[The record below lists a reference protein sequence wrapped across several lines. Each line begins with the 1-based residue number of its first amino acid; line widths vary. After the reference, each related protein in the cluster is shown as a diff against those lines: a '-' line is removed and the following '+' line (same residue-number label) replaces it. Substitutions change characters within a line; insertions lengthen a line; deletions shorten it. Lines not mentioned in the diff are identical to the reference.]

1 MSHPNTN
8 AKPAT
13 GPFKISAIS
22 LACLM
27 LVSHPVAALAA
38 SIPLSQKPVGTG
50 SMQPAP
56 NVIITVDDSGSMA
69 FHVDTDNTKNVPVD
83 KQKMTLLKQSLKA
96 QFGNGTAN
104 SGKVP
109 DKRIRLAWQSMHNNG
124 SAPGAESLTPGKE
137 NAMRSFEGKHRVN
150 FNTFVDSLTA
160 KNGTPSLK
168 MMRQA
173 HDYMLT
179 PAGTDSPWADKPGTK
194 QDTPYMACR
203 RSYHVFMTDGAWN
216 SQSKT
221 DDKVALGDSKDRT
234 LPDGTVYKANATQSR
249 IYKDNYGDAND
260 DNAST
265 FSDFAFNSWATD
277 LQGSMDNSVKP
288 PPNQVGVEKF
298 KTPTCNAANNCDETQ
313 AYWNPK
319 NDPATWQHMNTYTI
333 GFGLGA
339 VNWSNESDTPVNWD
353 NNNKSRDNYGGDFA
367 EVVQGA
373 KKWPDVKTDDGGTP
387 EIRTIELW
395 HGALN
400 GRGKYYPA
408 KTADDL
414 TQAFA
419 AIMDTINNDTS
430 KPLVSIAAS
439 SSTLE
444 TGLNAFIAGY
454 DATKWKGSLGARP
467 INSSTGSIGTTDTWN
482 AANVLDAIAA
492 DKLANRFVFSYNGT
506 KGINWKIFKDLPKA
520 QKDKLDSD
528 SSDKVDSKG
537 QERVDYLRGDR
548 TKEASQSGGIF
559 RDRGSRL
566 GDIVNSNIWYTGKPA
581 SGYSMNGYYAFRSN
595 ANGGKGGRTPMV
607 YVGGNDGMLHGFAA
621 SNGTELM
628 AYIPQGIA
636 EGDLRKLTD
645 TNYDHQYFVDGSP
658 FTGDAF
664 IGSTPAWTTVL
675 VGTLGAGGT
684 GYFVLDVTDPANFTV
699 ANAGALVLTDTT
711 KSSDPD
717 LGHIISP
724 PLVDSAVD
732 NKSRQIVKMNGPKGG
747 RWAVVLGNGY
757 NSINEAPVLVIQYL
771 DGDKEIKKLSPCDI
785 PVSNKCSANY
795 KGNGN
800 GLSTPQ
806 AIDLNGDGKVDIA
819 YAGDL
824 KGNLWKF
831 NLTDADDSKWGVAF
845 SAQPF
850 FMARPTTSTVQSI
863 TTAPYWM
870 QHPLGGIMLAIGTG
884 QNLTDADR
892 SSTTTES
899 IYALYDNSTFAVSGS
914 AVTLKDTTV
923 INNATSD
930 PSLPTSLVLQSIEAV
945 AKTKYFKSTDHPV
958 VYTGGS
964 PKRGWYL
971 NWSVS
976 GQRVLHHIGAF
987 SGEKIFVRSTVPKTS
1002 TGAADVET
1010 CSPPTSSERG
1020 FSSVFNMF
1028 TGNPAKDPVFGLKDV
1043 TTAENEPGDG
1053 ILMRTPD
1060 GKLVDV
1066 KPPSCVPGQICSPP
1080 PPPPWNPGGYTGMRA
1095 NWRATQ

>member
-1 MSHPNTN
+1 MKHTDTN
-8 AKPAT
+8 AKQAK
-13 GPFKISAIS
+13 GPFKITAIS

-27 LVSHPVAALAA
+27 LVSHPLVALAA

-69 FHVDTDNTKNVPVD
+69 WELGGGDSTP
-83 KQKMTLLKQSLKA
+83 KMTLLKNSLIK
-96 QFGNGTAN
+96 QFGDGSAN

-109 DKRIRLAWQSMHNNG
+109 DNRIRLAWQAMHNNG
-124 SAPGAESLTPGKE
+124 SAPDAGTLTPGKE
-137 NAMRSFEGKHRVN
+137 NAMRSFEGQHRKN
-150 FNTFVDSLTA
+150 FKSFVDSLKA
-160 KNGTPSLK
+160 NNGTPSLK

-179 PAGTDSPWADKPGTK
+179 PAGKDSPWADKPGTA
-194 QDTPYMACR
+194 QSTAYMACR

-221 DDKVALGDSKDRT
+221 ADKVALGDSNDRT
-234 LPDGTVYKANATQSR
+234 LPDGTVYNAKATQSR
-249 IYKDNYGDAND
+249 IYKDSYGDANAGG
-260 DNAST
+260 AST

-277 LQGSMDNSVKP
+277 LQGGMDNSVKP
-288 PPNQVGVEKF
+288 LIKKEGAEKF
-298 KTPTCNAANNCDETQ
+298 ATTACNKANNCVETQ
-313 AYWNPK
+313 EYWNPK

-339 VNWSNESDTPVNWD
+339 VNWPNESDTPVNWD

-367 EVVQGA
+367 DVVQGA

-387 EIRTIELW
+387 DIRTIELW

-454 DATKWKGSLGARP
+454 DATKWKGSLVARP
-467 INSSTGSIGTTDTWN
+467 INSTTGSIGTKDAWN
-482 AANVLDAIAA
+482 VATLLD
-492 DKLANRFVFSYNGT
+492 DKNYKPANRFVASYNGSA
-506 KGINWKIFKDLPKA
+506 GINWKTFSDLPNA
-520 QKDKLDSD
+520 QKDRLKRDSNGD
-528 SSDKVDSKG
+528 VDNKG

-548 TKEASQSGGIF
+548 TKEASESGGIF

-581 SGYSMNGYYAFRSN
+581 SGYSMNGYYAFRSIV
-595 ANGGKGGRTPMV
+595 GGKGGRTPMV
-607 YVGGNDGMLHGFAA
+607 YVGANDGMLHGFAA
-621 SNGTELM
+621 DDWPNKVSPKIAGGTELM

-675 VGTLGAGGT
+675 VGSLGAGGK
-684 GYFVLDVTDPANFTV
+684 GYFVLDVTDPANFTP
-699 ANAGALVLTDTT
+699 AKAGALVLTDTT

-717 LGHIISP
+717 LGHIMSP

-732 NKSRQIVKMNGPKGG
+732 NKSRQIVKMNGPSGG

-771 DGDKEIKKLSPCDI
+771 DGLKEIKKLSPCKD
-785 PVSNKCSANY
+785 NNCSAKY

-806 AIDLNGDGKVDIA
+806 AIDINGDGKVDIA

-831 NLTDADDSKWGVAF
+831 NLTDADDSKWSVAF
-845 SAQPF
+845 SGQPF

-863 TTAPYWM
+863 TTAPEWM
-870 QHPLGGIMLAIGTG
+870 PHPLGGIMLAIGTG
-884 QNLTDADR
+884 QNLTNADR
-892 SSTTTES
+892 STTTTES
-899 IYALYDNSTFAVSGS
+899 IYALYDNSTFSVSASAVS
-914 AVTLKDTTV
+914 LKDTTV
-923 INNATSD
+923 INNATSN
-930 PSLPTSLVLQSIEAV
+930 PSLPTSLVQQSV
-945 AKTKYFKSTDHPV
+945 TTMLSDKGTNYYKSTAHPV

-971 NWSVS
+971 NWSVP
-976 GQRVLHHIGAF
+976 GQRVLHNISAF
-987 SGEKIFVRSTVPKTS
+987 AGEKILVRSAVPANSSGSAET
-1002 TGAADVET
+1002 AT
-1010 CSPPTSSERG
+1010 CSTPALSERG
-1020 FSSVFNMF
+1020 FTSVFNMF
-1028 TGNPAKDPVFGLKDV
+1028 TGNPAKEQVFGVDGAS
-1043 TTAENEPGDG
+1043 TAENGPGDG
-1053 ILMRTPD
+1053 IMMRGPD
-1060 GKLVDV
+1060 GKLIDV
-1066 KPPSCVPGQICSPP
+1066 KTPTDPDKDTESIKF
-1080 PPPPWNPGGYTGMRA
+1080 NPGTYVGKRA

>member
-1 MSHPNTN
+1 
-8 AKPAT
+8 
-13 GPFKISAIS
+13 
-22 LACLM
+22 
-27 LVSHPVAALAA
+27 
-38 SIPLSQKPVGTG
+38 
-50 SMQPAP
+50 
-56 NVIITVDDSGSMA
+56 
-69 FHVDTDNTKNVPVD
+69 
-83 KQKMTLLKQSLKA
+83 
-96 QFGNGTAN
+96 
-104 SGKVP
+104 
-109 DKRIRLAWQSMHNNG
+109 
-124 SAPGAESLTPGKE
+124 
-137 NAMRSFEGKHRVN
+137 
-150 FNTFVDSLTA
+150 
-160 KNGTPSLK
+160 
-168 MMRQA
+168 
-173 HDYMLT
+173 
-179 PAGTDSPWADKPGTK
+179 
-194 QDTPYMACR
+194 
-203 RSYHVFMTDGAWN
+203 
-216 SQSKT
+216 
-221 DDKVALGDSKDRT
+221 
-234 LPDGTVYKANATQSR
+234 
-249 IYKDNYGDAND
+249 
-260 DNAST
+260 
-265 FSDFAFNSWATD
+265 
-277 LQGSMDNSVKP
+277 
-288 PPNQVGVEKF
+288 
-298 KTPTCNAANNCDETQ
+298 
-313 AYWNPK
+313 
-319 NDPATWQHMNTYTI
+319 
-333 GFGLGA
+333 
-339 VNWSNESDTPVNWD
+339 
-353 NNNKSRDNYGGDFA
+353 
-367 EVVQGA
+367 
-373 KKWPDVKTDDGGTP
+373 
-387 EIRTIELW
+387 
-395 HGALN
+395 
-400 GRGKYYPA
+400 
-408 KTADDL
+408 
-414 TQAFA
+414 
-419 AIMDTINNDTS
+419 MDTINNDTS

-467 INSSTGSIGTTDTWN
+467 INSSTASIGTTDTWN

-492 DKLANRFVFSYNGT
+492 DNLANRFVFSYSGT
-506 KGINWKIFKDLPKA
+506 KGINWKIFKDLPKLPKKISLIA
-520 QKDKLDSD
+520 H

-559 RDRGSRL
+559 RDRASRL

-581 SGYSMNGYYAFRSN
+581 SGYSMNGYYTFRSN

-675 VGTLGAGGT
+675 VGTLGAGGK

-724 PLVDSAVD
+724 PLMDSAVD

-785 PVSNKCSANY
+785 PVSNTCSANY

-831 NLTDADDSKWGVAF
+831 NLTMRTDSKWSVAF

-850 FMARPTTSTVQSI
+850 FMARPTTSTDCSPSRQHLIGCSI
-863 TTAPYWM
+863 L
-870 QHPLGGIMLAIGTG
+870 LGGIMLAIGTG
-884 QNLTDADR
+884 QNLTNADR

-923 INNATSD
+923 INNATSN
-930 PSLPTSLVLQSIEAV
+930 PSLPTSLVLQSIEAMLT
-945 AKTKYFKSTDHPV
+945 KTNYFKSTDHPV

-976 GQRVLHHIGAF
+976 GQRVLHHIGF
-987 SGEKIFVRSTVPKTS
+987 IFRRENLCSQY
-1002 TGAADVET
+1002 GAQNQYRR
-1010 CSPPTSSERG
+1010 C
-1020 FSSVFNMF
+1020 
-1028 TGNPAKDPVFGLKDV
+1028 
-1043 TTAENEPGDG
+1043 
-1053 ILMRTPD
+1053 
-1060 GKLVDV
+1060 
-1066 KPPSCVPGQICSPP
+1066 
-1080 PPPPWNPGGYTGMRA
+1080 
-1095 NWRATQ
+1095 